1 MGLFRLLFRRKKKEV
16 VQQTVGKP
24 QKIPPQGRSMS
35 NSISAKLGVISNQ
48 LSNLGEEAKAA
59 SRREGVKNA
68 RRDLYKAK
76 RNVQVAI
83 RKLNK

>member
-1 MGLFRLLFRRKKKEV
+1 MGIFRWIFRRKKNEV
-16 VQQTVGKP
+16 VQQSVGKP
-24 QKIPPQGRSMS
+24 QKIPHQGRSMS

-59 SRREGVKNA
+59 SRIEEVKNV

-83 RKLNK
+83 GKLK

>member
-1 MGLFRLLFRRKKKEV
+1 MGFFRWIFRRKKNEV
-16 VQQTVGKP
+16 VQQSVGKP
-24 QKIPPQGRSMS
+24 QKIPPRGRSMS

-59 SRREGVKNA
+59 SRIEGVKNV
-68 RRDLYKAK
+68 RRDLYKAR

-83 RKLNK
+83 GKLK